1 MSTGFDTGAFFD
13 EEAEGYDALHDRVDP
28 ALSALHLR
36 IAAAVRLLGE
46 RPGAVLDC
54 GMGPGRLLAELER
67 RGWSVSGIDLSPEM
81 VALARARIPQGADRL
96 VQGSAES
103 LPFPSGSFD
112 GVVAT
117 GVFEYVE
124 NVPKAIGE
132 VARVLRPGGVFVV
145 SMPNT
150 RAPAVFWRHRV
161 MYGAVRS
168 LKARLPVG
176 RRVPLPRPGLVSL
189 RALEQLLRDA
199 GLEVERLEYMML
211 VPTALRRLAPSF
223 ARKAASRLQRLGSHG
238 GAILSSQYVLAA
250 RREGASAPPG
260 LLTPREPSA

>member
-1 MSTGFDTGAFFD
+1 MSSGFDTGAFFD
-13 EEAEGYDALHDRVDP
+13 DEAESYDALHDRVDP
-28 ALSALHLR
+28 ALNALHLR
-36 IAAAVRLLGE
+36 IAAAIRMLGE

-67 RGWSVSGIDLSPEM
+67 RGWSVSGVDLSPEM
-81 VALARARIPQGADRL
+81 VALARARIPQCADRL

-103 LPFPSGSFD
+103 LPFSSRSFD

-124 NVPKAIGE
+124 DLPKAIGE

-161 MYGAVRS
+161 MYAAVRRV
-168 LKARLPVG
+168 KARLPVG
-176 RRVPLPRPGLVSL
+176 QRVPLPRPGLVSL
-189 RALEQLLRDA
+189 RALERLLDDA
-199 GLEVERLEYMML
+199 GLRVQGLEYMIL
-211 VPTALRRLAPSF
+211 APTALRRIAPSL
-223 ARKAASRLQRLGSHG
+223 AAKAADRLQRLGSRS
-238 GAILSSQYVLAA
+238 GAILSAQYVLAA
-250 RREGASAPPG
+250 RRECGS
-260 LLTPREPSA
+260 EPA